1 MAKRQTKTIK
11 IPMRQCAACRGRFP
25 KKTLMRIVR
34 SADGDVS
41 FDLSGKMNGR
51 GIYLCRNLSCIE
63 SARKSGCIKN
73 ALGVDLSDAGYEELY
88 NEVRDFDK
96 K

>member
-1 MAKRQTKTIK
+1 
-11 IPMRQCAACRGRFP
+11 MRQCAACRGRFP

-34 SADGDVS
+34 SADGEVS

-51 GIYLCRNLSCIE
+51 GVYLCRNSSCIE

-73 ALGVDLSDAGYEELY
+73 ALGADLSDAGYDELLI
-88 NEVRDFDK
+88 EVRDFDNK
-96 K
+96 